1 MNILVD
7 CIAVIIQ
14 GYLIATMVCDFLP
27 VTEPKRRSFWLAF
40 AQMWMSY
47 IVVNFVFNVTPA
59 HRIISGTL
67 TFVVFGVFFY
77 RGNLLLK
84 IGLSVLQYMFL
95 LMIDLAIQFLLFVDF
110 VAVIKVLPP
119 FEMNMMGRLLGTS
132 ILFLICVVLE
142 FIRNRHK
149 SGIMKIITGLGVV
162 MAVMQLQ
169 ILDTLSKANGE
180 GMIRSRVGMSIL
192 FSFVL
197 MGGYI
202 VVMELFRAKIRQ
214 QEKENLLEQI
224 QSETTYQCEYYCNA
238 LKQGEELRNIR
249 HDMRNQI
256 QAVQFLLNSKRKEDK
271 KRVALIL
278 SEMKQRIE
286 Q

>member
-1 MNILVD
+1 MNIIVD
-7 CIAVIIQ
+7 CVAITIQ
-14 GYLIATMVCDFLP
+14 AYLIATMVCDSLP
-27 VTEPKRRSFWLAF
+27 VKEPKRRSFWLAF
-40 AQMWMSY
+40 IQMWISY
-47 IVVNFVFNVTPA
+47 IVVNFFFYATPI

-77 RGNLLLK
+77 RGNILLR
-84 IGLSVLQYMFL
+84 IGLSVFQYMFL
-95 LMIDLAIQFLLFVDF
+95 LTIDLAIQFLLFVDF

-132 ILFLICVVLE
+132 ILFLVCVILE
-142 FIRNRHK
+142 FIRTRHK
-149 SGIMKIITGLGVV
+149 SERMKIITGLGVA
-162 MAVMQLQ
+162 MAFIQLE

-202 VVMELFRAKIRQ
+202 VVMELFRAKIQQ

-224 QSETTYQCEYYCNA
+224 QLETTYQYEYYCNA
-238 LKQGEELRNIR
+238 LKQGEEFRNMR

-256 QAVQFLLNSKRKEDK
+256 QTAQFLLNSKKKEEK
-271 KRVALIL
+271 QRVELIL

-286 Q
+286 

>member
-7 CIAVIIQ
+7 CIAITIQ
-14 GYLIATMVCDFLP
+14 AYLIATMVCNFLP
-27 VTEPKRRSFWLAF
+27 VKEPKRRSFWLAF
-40 AQMWMSY
+40 IQMWMSY
-47 IVVNFVFNVTPA
+47 IIVNFCFYMTPG
-59 HRIISGTL
+59 HRIISGTV
-67 TFVVFGVFFY
+67 TFVVFGLFFY
-77 RGNLLLK
+77 KGNIFTR
-84 IGLSVLQYMFL
+84 IGISVFQYMFL
-95 LMIDLAIQFLLFVDF
+95 LTIDLAIQFLLFVDF
-110 VAVIKVLPP
+110 VAVIKILPP

-132 ILFLICVVLE
+132 ILFLISVILE

-149 SGIMKIITGLGVV
+149 SDIMKIITGLGVA
-162 MAVMQLQ
+162 MAFIQLQ

-202 VVMELFRAKIRQ
+202 VVMELFRAKINQ

-224 QSETTYQCEYYCNA
+224 QLETKYQYEYYCNA

-249 HDMRNQI
+249 HDMKNQL
-256 QAVQFLLNSKRKEDK
+256 QALQLLLNCEKMEDK
-271 KRVALIL
+271 KRIGLIL
-278 SEMKQRIE
+278 NEMKQRIE
-286 Q
+286 R